1 MTDAPPPELADA
13 LARFERG
20 DFAGARTEAERRA
33 LNSDSDP
40 EVAAAARALLL
51 RLAPDP
57 WALRFGLLVL
67 AALALVTGLY
77 VGR

>member
-20 DFAGARTEAERRA
+20 DFAGARAEAQRRA
-33 LNSDSDP
+33 GESDAG
-40 EVAAAARALLL
+40 VAAAARALLL

-57 WALRFGLLVL
+57 WAVRFGLLVL
-67 AALALVTGLY
+67 AALALVSGLY